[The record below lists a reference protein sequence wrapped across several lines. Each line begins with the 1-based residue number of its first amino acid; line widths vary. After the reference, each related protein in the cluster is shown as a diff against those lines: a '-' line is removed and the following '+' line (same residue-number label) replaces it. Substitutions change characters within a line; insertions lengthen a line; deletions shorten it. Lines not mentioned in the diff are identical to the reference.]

1 MAEPIVV
8 PETGRRSAG
17 QLPTAA
23 TGHSFE
29 IHEWRGSGPDY
40 LHVHYADDEAW
51 HGLEGT
57 LVFRFGDRQLE
68 APTGTTVFVPAGT
81 PHAYWDPTG
90 SARYLIILTPRLS
103 QLVTNLHA
111 APREE
116 HDAIMHR
123 FQSAI
128 VA

>member
-1 MAEPIVV
+1 MTEPIVV
-8 PETGRRSAG
+8 PEPGRRSAG
-17 QLPTAA
+17 QLPIAA
-23 TGHSFE
+23 TGQSFE
-29 IHEWRGSGPDY
+29 IYEWRGSGPDY
-40 LHVHYADDEAW
+40 LHIHYADDEAW
-51 HGLEGT
+51 HVLEGT

-90 SARYLIILTPRLS
+90 AARYLIILTPRLS
-103 QLVTNLHA
+103 QLVANLHA
-111 APREE
+111 APRAE